1 MHNATHQARVD
12 VTSRQP
18 GEGTPG
24 LAYSITQTTSALLK
38 SIPSFWNVNSASSPR
53 YPARVNG
60 TDGVRIVPDWRVLI
74 VGGASGMGKTGV
86 GRALARR
93 YDVPIVEVD
102 DIVEALFA
110 VTLPEHLPE
119 VHFWR
124 THPEAARQAPES
136 VVERQIAIAEALAP
150 AIEAVVAN
158 HVGTD
163 TPVIL
168 EGDYVLPGPAT
179 PEGPVRAVF
188 LHEDDGAQVT
198 ANYLRREP
206 EAGPQRH
213 RARVSVL
220 YGRWLAA
227 QARAA
232 GVPVVAP
239 RPWEDLPSRVAE
251 AVEACGA
258 AASSHAP

>member
-1 MHNATHQARVD
+1 MHQAHVD
-12 VTSRQP
+12 VTARQS
-18 GEGTPG
+18 GGRQARRTPSPST
-24 LAYSITQTTSALLK
+24 ASALLN
-38 SIPSFWNVNSASSPR
+38 SLPASRNVNAGANPR
-53 YPARVNG
+53 YPAPVNG
-60 TDGVRIVPDWRVLI
+60 TDGVRGVPDWRVLI

-102 DIVEALFA
+102 DIVEALLA
-110 VTLPEHLPE
+110 VTRPEHLPE

-124 THPEAARQAPES
+124 THPEAARQAPAS

-163 TPVIL
+163 TSVIL

-179 PEGPVRAVF
+179 PGGPVRAVF
-188 LHEDDGAQVT
+188 LHEDDEAQVT

-232 GVPVVAP
+232 GASVVAP
-239 RPWEDLPSRVAE
+239 RPWDDLADRAAE
-251 AVEACGA
+251 AVETRDATA
-258 AASSHAP
+258 AGHAS

>member
-1 MHNATHQARVD
+1 M
-12 VTSRQP
+12 
-18 GEGTPG
+18 
-24 LAYSITQTTSALLK
+24 
-38 SIPSFWNVNSASSPR
+38 
-53 YPARVNG
+53 NG
-60 TDGVRIVPDWRVLI
+60 TDEVWGRPDWRVLV

-93 YDVPIVEVD
+93 YGVPLVEVD
-102 DIVEALFA
+102 DIVEALLA

-124 THPEAARQAPES
+124 THPDAARQAPES

-168 EGDYVLPGPAT
+168 EGDYVLPGAAT
-179 PEGPVRAVF
+179 PGGDVRAVF
-188 LHEDDGAQVT
+188 LHEDDEAQVT
-198 ANYLRREP
+198 ANYLHREP
-206 EAGPQRH
+206 EAGPQHH

-220 YGRWLAA
+220 YGRWLAT

-239 RPWEDLPSRVAE
+239 RPWEDLAVRVAE
-251 AVEACGA
+251 AVGQSTSAPL
-258 AASSHAP
+258 SSGQSPLVRTP

>member
-1 MHNATHQARVD
+1 MD
-12 VTSRQP
+12 
-18 GEGTPG
+18 
-24 LAYSITQTTSALLK
+24 
-38 SIPSFWNVNSASSPR
+38 
-53 YPARVNG
+53 G
-60 TDGVRIVPDWRVLI
+60 TDELRSRPDWRVLV

-93 YDVPIVEVD
+93 YEVPVVEVD
-102 DIVEALFA
+102 DIVEALLA

-124 THPEAARQAPES
+124 THPQAARQTPES

-168 EGDYVLPGPAT
+168 EGDYVLPRPAT
-179 PEGPVRAVF
+179 PEGPVRSVF
-188 LHEDDGAQVT
+188 LHEDDEEQVT

-232 GVPVVAP
+232 DVPVVAP
-239 RPWEDLPSRVAE
+239 RPWEDLASRVAE
-251 AVEACGA
+251 TVED
-258 AASSHAP
+258 ASTETVVPTRTTRSTGPQPAGRRAWGGSSPGTA

>member
-1 MHNATHQARVD
+1 M
-12 VTSRQP
+12 
-18 GEGTPG
+18 
-24 LAYSITQTTSALLK
+24 
-38 SIPSFWNVNSASSPR
+38 
-53 YPARVNG
+53 NG
-60 TDGVRIVPDWRVLI
+60 ADEVKRLPDWRVLV

-86 GRALARR
+86 VRALARR
-93 YDVPIVEVD
+93 YDVPVVEVD
-102 DIVEALFA
+102 DIVEALLA
-110 VTLPEHLPE
+110 VTLPEHLPD

-124 THPEAARQAPES
+124 THPEAAHRTPES
-136 VVERQIAIAEALAP
+136 VVERQIAIARTLEP

-168 EGDYVLPGPAT
+168 EGDYVLPAPAT
-179 PEGPVRAVF
+179 PDGAVRTVF
-188 LHEDDGAQVT
+188 LHEDDEQQVT

-220 YGRWLAA
+220 YGGWLAA

-232 GVPVVAP
+232 EVPVVAP
-239 RPWEDLPSRVAE
+239 RPWEDLADRVA
-251 AVEACGA
+251 VA
-258 AASSHAP
+258 AGGTARHDASSSTGRGSPLI

>member
-1 MHNATHQARVD
+1 MD
-12 VTSRQP
+12 
-18 GEGTPG
+18 
-24 LAYSITQTTSALLK
+24 
-38 SIPSFWNVNSASSPR
+38 
-53 YPARVNG
+53 G
-60 TDGVRIVPDWRVLI
+60 TDEVKRLPDWRVLV

-93 YDVPIVEVD
+93 YDVPVVEVD
-102 DIVEALFA
+102 DIVEALLA

-124 THPEAARQAPES
+124 THPEAAHQSPES
-136 VVERQIAIAEALAP
+136 VVERQIAIARALEP

-158 HVGTD
+158 HVDTD

-179 PEGPVRAVF
+179 PDGPVRAVF
-188 LHEDDGAQVT
+188 LHEDDEEQVT

-220 YGRWLAA
+220 YGRWLT
-227 QARAA
+227 ARARA
-232 GVPVVAP
+232 VGVPVISP
-239 RPWEDLPSRVAE
+239 RPWDDLADRVAE
-251 AVEACGA
+251 AVEDDSANTMASARTA
-258 AASSHAP
+258 AP

>member
-1 MHNATHQARVD
+1 MD
-12 VTSRQP
+12 
-18 GEGTPG
+18 
-24 LAYSITQTTSALLK
+24 
-38 SIPSFWNVNSASSPR
+38 
-53 YPARVNG
+53 G
-60 TDGVRIVPDWRVLI
+60 TDEVRSLPDWRVLI

-93 YDVPIVEVD
+93 YDVPVVEVD
-102 DIVEALFA
+102 DIVEALLA

-124 THPEAARQAPES
+124 THPEAARQTPES

-168 EGDYVLPGPAT
+168 EGDYILPTPAT
-179 PEGPVRAVF
+179 TKGPVRAVF
-188 LHEDDGAQVT
+188 LHEDDERQVT

-232 GVPVVAP
+232 EVPVVAP
-239 RPWEDLPSRVAE
+239 RPWEDLASRVAE
-251 AVEACGA
+251 TVEEASTEIVASTRTTA
-258 AASSHAP
+258 A

>member
-1 MHNATHQARVD
+1 M
-12 VTSRQP
+12 
-18 GEGTPG
+18 
-24 LAYSITQTTSALLK
+24 
-38 SIPSFWNVNSASSPR
+38 
-53 YPARVNG
+53 NG
-60 TDGVRIVPDWRVLI
+60 TDEVQGTPDWRVLV

-86 GRALARR
+86 ARALARR
-93 YDVPIVEVD
+93 YDVPVVEVD
-102 DIVEALFA
+102 DIVEALLA

-124 THPEAARQAPES
+124 THPEAARQAPAS

-150 AIEAVVAN
+150 AVEAVVAN
-158 HVGTD
+158 HVDTD

-168 EGDYVLPGPAT
+168 EGDYVLPALAT

-188 LHEDDGAQVT
+188 LHEDDEAQVV

-206 EAGPQRH
+206 DAGPQHH

-227 QARAA
+227 QARAI
-232 GVPVVAP
+232 GVPVIAP
-239 RPWEDLPSRVAE
+239 RPWEDLAVRAAETVA
-251 AVEACGA
+251 GA
-258 AASSHAP
+258 AHHR

>member
-1 MHNATHQARVD
+1 MSG
-12 VTSRQP
+12 TSEVP
-18 GEGTPG
+18 GPPG
-24 LAYSITQTTSALLK
+24 
-38 SIPSFWNVNSASSPR
+38 
-53 YPARVNG
+53 
-60 TDGVRIVPDWRVLI
+60 WRVFV

-86 GRALARR
+86 ARALARR
-93 YDVPIVEVD
+93 YDVPVVEVD
-102 DIVEALFA
+102 DIVEALLA

-124 THPEAARQAPES
+124 THPEAARRAPES
-136 VVERQIAIAEALAP
+136 VVERQIAVAEALAP
-150 AIEAVVAN
+150 AVEAVVAN

-168 EGDYVLPGPAT
+168 EGDYLLPRLVTSG
-179 PEGPVRAVF
+179 GPVRGVF
-188 LHEDDGAQVT
+188 LHEDDEARVT
-198 ANYLRREP
+198 ANYLRREL

-227 QARAA
+227 RAREA

-239 RPWEDLPSRVAE
+239 RPWEDLADRVGRVGE
-251 AVEACGA
+251 TV
-258 AASSHAP
+258 P